1 MNIPLDIAVKKLE
14 YLRGIK
20 STQLIHRPSKEEF
33 ENEVSNIQTEVKTI
47 QSKLRET
54 KQDISKAKKILK
66 ATKRLRG
73 EIDREIEVTKINIK
87 TWKNM
92 EKIELFWKQL

>member
-1 MNIPLDIAVKKLE
+1 MLNYTRALAIKTHLEPKGDPALISKREDKVVVSIPLDIAVKKLE

-47 QSKLRET
+47 QSKLRKT
-54 KQDISKAKKILK
+54 KQDISKAKKS
-66 ATKRLRG
+66 
-73 EIDREIEVTKINIK
+73 
-87 TWKNM
+87 
-92 EKIELFWKQL
+92 